1 VFQEGVIYGL
11 YNIIATLIHNTSLYL
26 KGISRSDLVF

>member
-1 VFQEGVIYGL
+1 MFQEGVIYGL

-26 KGISRSDLVF
+26 KAFLVQI